1 MSKQIKLE
9 IARENPEARC
19 WIYSDLQ
26 LPAEKHELSD
36 ALQRARITEQ
46 NTPYEISVYECEA
59 LPLLPF
65 RRLDSPTID
74 EMNFLAKR
82 IDGLNEEE
90 RIVLQAVASKVLK
103 YGEDEIVSVKDLIN
117 LTYGLDEVSI
127 ISNISSPYE
136 LGKFAIEND
145 LNSDVESIPEDAVYL
160 LDKEKIGRLQQKN
173 DNGVF
178 VDGKY
183 IIAGEYALREVYD
196 GKNLP
201 LSAEEDISDYM
212 FKLEVTKPPE
222 GDNLNELES
231 MAEWLTLPC
240 ERAKADELANKLGLD
255 KIEDGVY
262 IGFNSTVP
270 QIDADNFGDMHNFDK
285 LNSLSE
291 LMLQLTPSDQVK
303 FKAVL
308 SAEEPENI
316 DEIFDVARN
325 LEQYEFAPM
334 IVDESHFFK
343 SYLARHLDKNFDER
357 WLDNLVVGC
366 SASELLENLGG
377 TVTDYGVVSARGGH
391 LYELTPRYESE
402 VITEPTE
409 EKEEPDEE
417 PTEQEIGGN

>member
-26 LPAEKHELSD
+26 LPAEKHELND

-46 NTPYEISVYECEA
+46 NTPYEISIYECEA

-82 IDGLNEEE
+82 LDGLNEEE
-90 RIVLQAVASKVLK
+90 KLVLQAVASKVLK

-127 ISNISSPYE
+127 ISNISNPYE
-136 LGKFAIEND
+136 LGKFTIEND

-178 VDGKY
+178 VNGKY

-201 LSAEEDISDYM
+201 LSAEEDMSDYM

-308 SAEEPENI
+308 SAEEPDYI
-316 DEIFDVARN
+316 DKIFDVARS

-391 LYELTPRYESE
+391 LYNLTPRYESE

>member
-270 QIDADNFGDMHNFDK
+270 QIDANNFGDMHNFDK

-291 LMLQLTPSDQVK
+291 LMLQLTPFDQVK

>member
-82 IDGLNEEE
+82 LDGLNEEE
-90 RIVLQAVASKVLK
+90 RLVLQAVASKVLK

-196 GKNLP
+196 GKNFP
-201 LSAEEDISDYM
+201 LSAEEDMSDYM

>member
-26 LPAEKHELSD
+26 LPAEKHELND

-82 IDGLNEEE
+82 LDGLNEEE
-90 RIVLQAVASKVLK
+90 RLVLQAVASKVLK

-127 ISNISSPYE
+127 ISNISNPYE
-136 LGKFAIEND
+136 LGKFTIEND

-178 VDGKY
+178 VNGKY

-201 LSAEEDISDYM
+201 LSAEEDMSDYM
-212 FKLEVTKPPE
+212 FKIEVTKPPE

-240 ERAKADELANKLGLD
+240 ERVKADELANKLGLD

-308 SAEEPENI
+308 SAEEPDYI
-316 DEIFDVARN
+316 DKIFDVARN

-357 WLDNLVVGC
+357 WLDNLIVGC

-391 LYELTPRYESE
+391 LYNLTPRYESE

-409 EKEEPDEE
+409 ENEEPDEE

>member
-26 LPAEKHELSD
+26 LPAEKHELND

-82 IDGLNEEE
+82 LDGLNEEE
-90 RIVLQAVASKVLK
+90 RLVLQAVASKVLK

-127 ISNISSPYE
+127 ISNISNPYE
-136 LGKFAIEND
+136 LGKFTIEND

-178 VDGKY
+178 VNGKY

-201 LSAEEDISDYM
+201 LSAEEDMSDYM

-231 MAEWLTLPC
+231 MAKWLTLPC
-240 ERAKADELANKLGLD
+240 ERAKADELANKLGLN

-316 DEIFDVARN
+316 DKIFDVARN

-357 WLDNLVVGC
+357 WLDNIVVGC

-391 LYELTPRYESE
+391 LYNLTPRYESE

-409 EKEEPDEE
+409 ENEEPDEE

>member
-82 IDGLNEEE
+82 LNGLNEEE
-90 RIVLQAVASKVLK
+90 RLVLQAVASKVLK

-201 LSAEEDISDYM
+201 LSAEEDMSDYM